1 MSQRDNQVYI
11 GHMIDTANKA
21 IDFVAGLSRE
31 GFDNSAVV
39 TELEVN
45 GILSSEIMLVRLT
58 SVSKQAIISE
68 YVSLFLN
75 SQFGYLQV
83 ERRVHGVA
91 YYSISQPNLA
101 SLLIPILPKL
111 QQQNIVENIKSSFSL
126 KQKSRQLLEIAKT
139 GVERAIE
146 QNEEEAIRAMHR
158 LRQRL
163 DESAT

>member
-1 MSQRDNQVYI
+1 
-11 GHMIDTANKA
+11 
-21 IDFVAGLSRE
+21 
-31 GFDNSAVV
+31 
-39 TELEVN
+39 
-45 GILSSEIMLVRLT
+45 MLVRLT
-58 SVSKQAIISE
+58 SVSKQAILSE

-91 YYSISQPNLA
+91 YYSISQPDLA

-111 QQQNIVENIKSSFSL
+111 QQQNIVEKIKSSFSL